1 MNEIDKYLDTIIHL
15 LEGENFFERA
25 GIFMDRDILAKF
37 LTETITENYEKKGSP
52 LLEPNQ
58 LHDIIERVNHFIIEE
73 TMETLVKDG
82 LINIVGMNEDG
93 EFIYKSSDEDDNL
106 K

>member
-1 MNEIDKYLDTIIHL
+1 MLL
-15 LEGENFFERA
+15 LENENFFERA
-25 GIFMDRDILAKF
+25 GIFMDRDILTKF
-37 LTETITENYEKKGSP
+37 LTETITENYEKNGSP

-58 LHDIIERVNHFIIEE
+58 LHDTIDRVNHFIIEE

-82 LINIVGMNEDG
+82 SINIVGINEEG
-93 EFIYKSSDEDDNL
+93 EFVYKTSDDSDNL